1 MTHAFPPRRSSDL
14 FLIFGSIL
22 FWALF
27 EQAGSSLN
35 LFTDRHVDR
44 AGVPASVF
52 QSVNPVYIV
61 LLGPLFAWLWTAL
74 GRRGLEPSAPAKFGL
89 AMIQL
94 GAGFLVLVAG
104 ASAFGMDN
112 LTPVVFVFL
121 IYLLHKI
128 GSASCRERVCR
139 YV

>member
-1 MTHAFPPRRSSDL
+1 MRISDWSSDVCL
-14 FLIFGSIL
+14 PI
-22 FWALF
+22 
-27 EQAGSSLN
+27 
-35 LFTDRHVDR
+35 
-44 AGVPASVF
+44 
-52 QSVNPVYIV
+52 
-61 LLGPLFAWLWTAL
+61 WTAL

-121 IYLLHKI
+121 IYLLHTT
-128 GSASCRERVCR
+128 GELCLWPVALSALNRLPPAQLPSPLKLGKTSCREVVCHSG
-139 YV
+139 

>member
-1 MTHAFPPRRSSDL
+1 MRRPARSIRTVTLFPSPTL
-14 FLIFGSIL
+14 FR
-22 FWALF
+22 A
-27 EQAGSSLN
+27 
-35 LFTDRHVDR
+35 VDR

-52 QSVNPVYIV
+52 QSVNPAYIV
-61 LLGPLFAWLWTAL
+61 LLGPLFAWLWPAL
-74 GRRGLEPSAPAKFGL
+74 GRRGLEPSAPSNFGL

-121 IYLLHKI
+121 ISFLHTPGELCLSPAGLSTI
-128 GSASCRERVCR
+128 TRR
-139 YV
+139 